1 MSVSSAAIITNAI
14 ILLVL
19 STGCGSHQSHQ
30 SPESFRSAENG
41 AIHRIQVVGMD
52 PDFEAFLGATATVG
66 R

>member
-14 ILLVL
+14 VLMVL
-19 STGCGSHQSHQ
+19 STGCVSHQ

-41 AIHRIQVVGMD
+41 AIHRIQVIGMD